1 MINFAKIAGLVI
13 VGIVVGL
20 VIAGLTTQNNVGGI
34 YNNVTN
40 EFYSGVRVGTN
51 PKTLK
56 EVGTCQLIGTDASQP
71 ASSTRP
77 YDCIVA
83 NAQSG
88 DFVMAEL
95 SRGTTLTSLGWSVI
109 GAQASTTN
117 GYITVLIANQTGGAR
132 TPSTDAVGSSTPY
145 FVISSR

>member
-1 MINFAKIAGLVI
+1 MINFAKIAGWVI
-13 VGIVVGL
+13 AGIVVGL

-56 EVGTCQLIGTDASQP
+56 EVGTCELIGTNVSQA

-88 DFVMAEL
+88 DFVVSNI
-95 SRGTTLTSLGWSVI
+95 SRGTALTSLGWSIV
-109 GAQASTTN
+109 GASASTTN
-117 GYITVLIANQTGGAR
+117 GYITFVIANQTGGAR

-145 FVISSR
+145 FVISTR